1 MCIKYSCPQKI
12 NHIYLEQ
19 NVLVLQGNYIYR
31 YLILCFIKF
40 LKDIMLILNLIMS
53 KVPLKML
60 KIMQF
65 SLIRYGFTLLCNLL
79 KFIPIQFL
87 KFAKALHKEGIK
99 ITVDVASWNSIWDFK
114 LIGQTDVDRVMCV
127 TYKYFYIFYSYN

>member
-1 MCIKYSCPQKI
+1 
-12 NHIYLEQ
+12 
-19 NVLVLQGNYIYR
+19 
-31 YLILCFIKF
+31 
-40 LKDIMLILNLIMS
+40 
-53 KVPLKML
+53 
-60 KIMQF
+60 MQF

-127 TYKYFYIFYSYN
+127 TYIIFIFSIPITNIQKNYGYIYWKYGTLEEGP